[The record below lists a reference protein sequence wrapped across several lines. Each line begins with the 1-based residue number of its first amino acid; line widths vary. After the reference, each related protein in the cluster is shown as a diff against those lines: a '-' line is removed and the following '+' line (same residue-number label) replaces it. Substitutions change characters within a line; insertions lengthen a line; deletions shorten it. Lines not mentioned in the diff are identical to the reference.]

1 MKFVKNLKKF
11 ASNKYAQGA
20 ALMGA
25 AGVASAD
32 VGADIA
38 AAFTGA
44 NANVTTAAGGVIA
57 LVAVVTGIG
66 LIISLLRK

>member
-1 MKFVKNLKKF
+1 
-11 ASNKYAQGA
+11 
-20 ALMGA
+20 MGA

-32 VGADIA
+32 VGADIS